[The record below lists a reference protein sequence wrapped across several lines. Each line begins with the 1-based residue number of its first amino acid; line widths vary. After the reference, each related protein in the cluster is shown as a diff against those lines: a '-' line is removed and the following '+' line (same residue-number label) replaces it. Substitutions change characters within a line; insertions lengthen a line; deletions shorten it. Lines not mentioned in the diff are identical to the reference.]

1 MLKDKLVEKLF
12 SVKTDN
18 DFTDLMSQR

>member
-1 MLKDKLVEKLF
+1 MLKDKLVEKLI

-18 DFTDLMSQR
+18 EFTYLMSQR

>member
-18 DFTDLMSQR
+18 DFTYLMSQR